1 MAVSVN
7 LFLLELVYSAYCVC
21 GGGAIVR
28 LLAFVLSGRGEPTVT
43 LQPYLLVSCMNELQ
57 DISR

>member
-7 LFLLELVYSAYCVC
+7 LFLLELVYSAYCV
-21 GGGAIVR
+21 GGAIVR

-43 LQPYLLVSCMNELQ
+43 LQPYLLVSSMNELP